1 MDPGSADLAGP
12 FKIDHSSTP
21 RYEVNPILEG
31 GSALPI
37 EYLIKETCEDL
48 INLYKKQT
56 KEPSKLTKTRLFIP
70 PCRIPKKVNKSPHK
84 NSEDPESNLRIS
96 EQEARFCFAA
106 AVERVGGYF
115 YSVETPTL
123 ETYSFTDGGGKIS
136 AQTDLTLWNL
146 DGKTKEFNIE
156 FKAHN
161 PQQYG
166 VDKDIEKLV
175 KESTKGVWFHLFENN
190 FQDTFPAL
198 AKKFLLALL
207 DPKINGLRKRDL
219 LFAVCVLKKGRC
231 IIGSLPDSVKSEEAI
246 MTFFEEGQQALT
258 SPGSFQGKLWKV
270 LMNNV
275 EGPDSKK

>member
-1 MDPGSADLAGP
+1 M
-12 FKIDHSSTP
+12 
-21 RYEVNPILEG
+21 PIV
-31 GSALPI
+31 A
-37 EYLIKETCEDL
+37 LIKETCEDL
-48 INLYKKQT
+48 INLYKKQAEVPFQRINT
-56 KEPSKLTKTRLFIP
+56 SLIFPRYRKTDQPPSSENTQQKNTP
-70 PCRIPKKVNKSPHK
+70 PS
-84 NSEDPESNLRIS
+84 LRVS

-106 AVERVGGYF
+106 AVERGKDF
-115 YSVETPTL
+115 CYSVETPTL

-146 DGKTKEFNIE
+146 DEKTKEFNIE

-161 PQQYG
+161 PEQYG
-166 VDKDIEKLV
+166 VGKDIEKLV

-190 FQDTFPAL
+190 FQDTFPTL

-231 IIGSLPDSVKSEEAI
+231 IIGSLPASVKSQEAI

-258 SPGSFQGKLWKV
+258 NPGSFQGKLWKV
-270 LMNNV
+270 LVNNV
-275 EGPDSKK
+275 EEPDSKK